1 MDLGIQGKVAL
12 VMASSRGLGQAMAV
26 SLAREGVRVAVT
38 GRNPDGLQ
46 ESVRLIEA
54 AGGKALA
61 LNWDLSDPSVIDG
74 LISKVEKE
82 LGPIDILINNTGG
95 PPPTPAAGQDPA
107 LWQKSFNDMV
117 LSLIAITDRV
127 LPGMRQRK
135 WGRII
140 TSTTSGAI
148 APIKNLA
155 ISNTLRAAL
164 LAWSKT
170 LAAEVAADGITV
182 NIIMPGRVA
191 TDRLRQL
198 DEARANREGKSY
210 EDVVKLSLGQIPMG
224 RYGDPKEYGD
234 TAAFLASQNAS
245 FITGTVMRVDG
256 GQIQAI

>member
-26 SLAREGVRVAVT
+26 SLAREGVKVAVT
-38 GRNPDGLQ
+38 GRNAEGLRQ
-46 ESVRLIEA
+46 SVKLIEE

-107 LWQKSFNDMV
+107 LWQKCFNDMV

-170 LAAEVAADGITV
+170 LASEVAPDGITV

-256 GQIQAI
+256 GQIQAV

>member
-26 SLAREGVRVAVT
+26 SLAREGVKVAVT
-38 GRNPDGLQ
+38 GRNAEGLK
-46 ESVRLIEA
+46 ESVKLIEE

-74 LISKVEKE
+74 LISEVEKE

-170 LAAEVAADGITV
+170 LASEVAADGITV

-256 GQIQAI
+256 GQIQAV